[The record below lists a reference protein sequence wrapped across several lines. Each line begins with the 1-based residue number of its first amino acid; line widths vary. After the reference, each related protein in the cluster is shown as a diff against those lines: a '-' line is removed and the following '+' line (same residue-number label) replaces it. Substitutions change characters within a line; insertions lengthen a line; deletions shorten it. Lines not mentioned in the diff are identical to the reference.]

1 MVHITGCK
9 LILSLKAL
17 HIHCRKRFAIFPSPS
32 GMSLSKLSLAGIIL
46 SKSKE
51 GVLAKSKTGFKE
63 VLW

>member
-1 MVHITGCK
+1 
-9 LILSLKAL
+9 
-17 HIHCRKRFAIFPSPS
+17 
-32 GMSLSKLSLAGIIL
+32 MSLTKLSLAGIIL